1 MLLLWFQSTISAPM
15 LRKFIGCT
23 SSWLVWDKNHN
34 YFHAH
39 TNVKAR
45 QLRIELRPLTLE
57 GCTISD
63 FLMEIQN
70 LVDSA
75 IGDPITIREHVD
87 IIIEG
92 LPENYESSVS
102 HINNR
107 SEPLTI
113 DEIETILLGLEA
125 RIDKFMKKPVVS
137 VNVASTSTA
146 YSGSSSVSP
155 QANFMQES
163 NTQQQSGNQSQ
174 FQNQNQ
180 NQNNAT

>member
-1 MLLLWFQSTISAPM
+1 MPSAVAIFLLLGTRGIS
-15 LRKFIGCT
+15 
-23 SSWLVWDKNHN
+23 
-34 YFHAH
+34 
-39 TNVKAR
+39 
-45 QLRIELRPLTLE
+45 
-57 GCTISD
+57 TISD
-63 FLMEIQN
+63 FLTEIQN
-70 LVDSA
+70 LVDSLTA
-75 IGDPITIREHVD
+75 IGDPITIREHAD

-146 YSGSSSVSP
+146 YSVSSSVSP

>member
-45 QLRIELRPLTLE
+45 QLRIELRQLTLE

-92 LPENYESSVS
+92 LPENYKSSVS
-102 HINNR
+102 QSI
-107 SEPLTI
+107 I
-113 DEIETILLGLEA
+113 DLNLSLLMKLKLFFLVMRLGLTNS
-125 RIDKFMKKPVVS
+125 RSKLWFRSM
-137 VNVASTSTA
+137 
-146 YSGSSSVSP
+146 
-155 QANFMQES
+155 
-163 NTQQQSGNQSQ
+163 
-174 FQNQNQ
+174 
-180 NQNNAT
+180 